1 MAIIRTKGSL
11 AGFSVRPETT
21 YGVVN
26 GAGTDLYGG
35 TLRTFSH
42 TDKHDMQQD
51 PGDGTMVFSSA
62 YSAGEEYGFSA
73 EFTVPSSLTTWTD
86 WIKNSVGSLTGFSA
100 DIPSFSTVISVASD
114 EHFLYTG
121 CKINS
126 LEISGGMGEAVVFKA
141 DVIARDCTIS
151 ATRTFGGKTFSAVTK
166 PAGAPI
172 TKNSHVKHGASSCS
186 DKTFSFTIG
195 RQLKAE
201 GGLEGTRALSAGLGS
216 VPQTAE
222 AKLSFTVAST
232 SSDWDILKK
241 AGTAG
246 ATFSIVLGGKTITL
260 TKCYFETGDIPAR
273 SQSPYDE
280 TIGII
285 AGDVSVA

>member
-11 AGFSVRPETT
+11 AGFTVRPETT

-26 GAGTDLYGG
+26 AGGTDLYGG

-86 WIKNSVGSLTGFSA
+86 WIKNSVGTLTGFSA
-100 DIPSFSTVISVASD
+100 DTPSFSTVISVASD

-151 ATRTFGGKTFSAVTK
+151 ATRTFGGTTFSAVTK

-186 DKTFSFTIG
+186 DKSFSFTVG

-222 AKLSFTVAST
+222 ARMSFTVAST
-232 SSDWDILKK
+232 SSGWDILKK
-241 AGTAG
+241 AGTTG